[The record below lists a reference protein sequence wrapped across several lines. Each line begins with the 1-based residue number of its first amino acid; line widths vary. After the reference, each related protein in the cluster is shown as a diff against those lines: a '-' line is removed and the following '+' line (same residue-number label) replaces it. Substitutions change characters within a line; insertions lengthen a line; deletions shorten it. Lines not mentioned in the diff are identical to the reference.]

1 MLWTETSFGYF
12 SSVFHPSYLREF
24 FFFFLKGMLQVP
36 FHISKW
42 KKKDLFLSFLSG
54 HVKTLGFGA
63 CLHIWLKDWFNTFTV
78 LILDSTNCPEQILF
92 TWQVCVLSWF
102 PRRPWLGMFIELCFR
117 AFFKHSKMTWACV
130 L

>member
-12 SSVFHPSYLREF
+12 NSVFHPSYLRE

-42 KKKDLFLSFLSG
+42 KKRFIRILF
-54 HVKTLGFGA
+54 VWPWKILGFGA

-78 LILDSTNCPEQILF
+78 LVLDSTICPEQILF

-102 PRRPWLGMFIELCFR
+102 PRSPWFGMFIKLCFC
-117 AFFKHSKMTWACV
+117 AFFKHLKMTWACV